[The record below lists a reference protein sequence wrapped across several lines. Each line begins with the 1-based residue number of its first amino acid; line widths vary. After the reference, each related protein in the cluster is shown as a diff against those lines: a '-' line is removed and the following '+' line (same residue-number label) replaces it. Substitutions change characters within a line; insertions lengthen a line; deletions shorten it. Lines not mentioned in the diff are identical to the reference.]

1 MVSTEEVRR
10 RIETGVAGA
19 RAEVVD
25 TTGAGDHFE
34 VRVTAP
40 AFAGLGLVDQ
50 HRLVYEALGD
60 LMQTIH
66 ALSLR
71 TNSS

>member
-10 RIETGVAGA
+10 RIEGGVTGA

-25 TTGAGDHFE
+25 TTGAGDHFD
-34 VRVTAP
+34 VRVVSTA
-40 AFAGLGLVDQ
+40 FSGLGLLEQ

-66 ALSLR
+66 ALSLK
-71 TNSS
+71 TSAS

>member
-1 MVSTEEVRR
+1 MVSTDEVRR
-10 RIETGVAGA
+10 RIEAGVSGA
-19 RAEVVD
+19 YAEVVD

-40 AFAGLGLVDQ
+40 AFAGLGLVEQ
-50 HRLVYEALGD
+50 HRLVYTALGD

-66 ALSLR
+66 ALSVR
-71 TNSS
+71 TSVA

>member
-19 RAEVVD
+19 QAEVVD

-40 AFAGLGLVDQ
+40 AFTGLGLVDQ
-50 HRLVYEALGD
+50 HRLVYEALGE

-71 TNSS
+71 TSAS

>member
-10 RIETGVAGA
+10 RIEGGVTGA

-25 TTGAGDHFE
+25 TTGAGDHFD
-34 VRVTAP
+34 VRVVSTA
-40 AFAGLGLVDQ
+40 FTGLGLLEQ

-66 ALSLR
+66 ALSLK
-71 TNSS
+71 TSAS

>member
-10 RIETGVAGA
+10 RIEGGVTGA

-25 TTGAGDHFE
+25 TTGAGDHFD
-34 VRVTAP
+34 VQVKATA
-40 AFAGLGLVDQ
+40 FGGLGLLEQ

-66 ALSLR
+66 ALSLK
-71 TNSS
+71 TSAS

>member
-10 RIETGVAGA
+10 RIEGGVTGA

-25 TTGAGDHFE
+25 TTGAGDHFD
-34 VRVTAP
+34 VRVVSTA
-40 AFAGLGLVDQ
+40 FSGLGLLDQ

-66 ALSLR
+66 ALSLK
-71 TNSS
+71 TSAS

>member
-10 RIETGVAGA
+10 RIETAVTGA

-71 TNSS
+71 TSTS